1 MGRDKALLPYRGR
14 VLVAHVAA
22 VLDEALGSAGHVAI
36 LGDPDCYRDLG
47 YPVHADLIPNC
58 GPLGGIVTALNLTQT
73 DWNLVVACDM
83 PTLAASS
90 LRMLA
95 ERAVE
100 SQAQCIAARGPTG
113 DPEPLC
119 ALYHRRSLAALDRA
133 LHDKRLKMKDL
144 LPELQLE
151 SVAFPAAALANVNTP
166 EEWTQFQPR

>member
-22 VLDEALGSAGHVAI
+22 VVEEALGPAGHVAI
-36 LGDPDCYRDLG
+36 LGEPDCYRDLG

-58 GPLGGIVTALNLTQT
+58 GPLGGIVTALKLTQT

-83 PTLAASS
+83 PTLTATS
-90 LRMLA
+90 LRMLVA
-95 ERAVE
+95 RTLE
-100 SQAQCIAARGPTG
+100 SQANCIAASGPTG
-113 DPEPLC
+113 EPEPLC
-119 ALYHRRSLAALDRA
+119 ALYHRRALPALDRA
-133 LHDKRLKMKDL
+133 LRDKRFKMKDL
-144 LPELQLE
+144 LTELELE